1 MTDSMHELE
10 HGRLHRFRDWLIT
23 TVPKIPGAYTIWH
36 DARFL
41 YVGIAKSGG
50 LSKRLGSHA
59 TGRRSGDKFNVYVS
73 DRLVLRTLTPQ
84 QIAQIADG
92 TLRLDALNREYI
104 RDHLSFRFC
113 PCTDAREIE
122 RMIRA
127 GRWPYGQKPALNP
140 T

>member
-10 HGRLHRFRDWLIT
+10 HGRLHRFRDWPIK
-23 TVPKIPGAYTIWH
+23 TVRNIPGAYTIWH
-36 DARFL
+36 QARFL
-41 YVGIAKSGG
+41 YVGIAGG
-50 LSKRLGSHA
+50 LSNRLGSHA
-59 TGRRSGDKFNVYVS
+59 TGRRSGDQFNVYVS
-73 DRLVLRTLTPQ
+73 DRLVLQTLTPQ

-92 TLRLDALNREYI
+92 TLRFDALIREYV

-113 PCTDAREIE
+113 SCTDAREIE

-140 T
+140 GR